1 MLNTASRRL
10 VLAAAALATAGEVFA
25 HHPMGGAVPATAW
38 QGLLSGLGHPVIE
51 IDHLLFLLGVAVAAA
66 AARLDK
72 GLALVLL
79 PSYALAGAMATAL
92 RAPGLEI
99 PFAEAGVA
107 LSLGAVAA
115 WLWVQRTPGAPAA
128 ALLAVLGGFIHGYAY
143 GEAVIGSEATPLI
156 AYLAGL
162 ALVQSLLLIALWW
175 GASRLA
181 ALLPTH
187 VRTAARALGAALG
200 AAALWGGASLLA

>member
-1 MLNTASRRL
+1 MTTLSRRL
-10 VLAAAALATAGEVFA
+10 VLAIVALAAAGEVFA

-51 IDHLLFLLGVAVAAA
+51 VDHLLFLLGAAVAAA
-66 AARLDK
+66 AAQLGAR
-72 GLALVLL
+72 LALILL
-79 PSYALAGAMATAL
+79 PGYVLAGAVATAW

-99 PFAEAGVA
+99 PFAEAGVL
-107 LSLGAVAA
+107 LSLGVVAA
-115 WLWVQRTPGAPAA
+115 WLWVQRMPGALAG
-128 ALLAVLGGFIHGYAY
+128 ALLAVAGGFIHGYAY

-162 ALVQSLLLIALWW
+162 ALVQSLLLIAVWW

-181 ALLPTH
+181 ALLPTR
-187 VRTAARALGAALG
+187 VRAASRALGAMLGG
-200 AAALWGGASLLA
+200 AAIWGGLSLLA